1 MSTCEQLS
9 VQGIDVVRL
18 GNERLTVDVAPAV
31 GGRIISL
38 KSNATGYEFLW
49 RNARLSLVQLPA
61 GSEYDPNFYGGVDE
75 LLPNDPPE
83 AIGGVAMPDHGEL
96 WTLALAAETTK
107 QELVLRG
114 KLPLTGFSYERRIS
128 LLPGA
133 SSLALHYCIT
143 NTTAQG
149 KPFLWKL
156 HAALNIAA
164 GDSIRCPA
172 QSAFVLDP
180 AWSRW
185 KLPSAFA
192 WPRVGDGRAD
202 IVPPKD
208 GTTDF
213 LCLYDL
219 THGELGWHSAS
230 KRRSFTY
237 RFDPKVFPYAWY
249 FASYGGFDDHY
260 TAVLEPC
267 TCRSTSVNES
277 YAAGACTFLK
287 PGESLETTVTIAIE
301 DEP

>member
-1 MSTCEQLS
+1 MSTCEHVS

-18 GNERLTVDVAPAV
+18 GNERLSVDVAPAV

-49 RNARLSLVQLPA
+49 RNARLPLVQLPA

-83 AIGGVAMPDHGEL
+83 TIGGVAMPDHGEL
-96 WTLALAAETTK
+96 WTLPLSAKTDDG
-107 QELVLRG
+107 ELFLRG
-114 KLPLTGFSYERRIS
+114 ELPLTGFSYERRIS
-128 LLPGA
+128 LLPGEA
-133 SSLALHYCIT
+133 GLALQYRIT

-156 HAALNIAA
+156 HAALNIAP
-164 GDSIRCPA
+164 GDRIDCPA
-172 QSAFVLDP
+172 QSAVVLDP

-185 KLPSAFA
+185 KTRSAFA
-192 WPRVGDGRAD
+192 WPRVDGDRAD
-202 IVPPKD
+202 IIPPKD

-213 LCLYDL
+213 LCLSGL
-219 THGELGWHSAS
+219 TRGEMSWQSAS

-249 FASYGGFDDHY
+249 FASYGGFFDHY

-267 TCRSTSVNES
+267 TCRDTSVNEA

-287 PGESLETTVTIAIE
+287 PGESLQTTVTIAIE